1 VPVLTLTFL
10 GYSAFKFDLPG
21 LRIYVDPFFRDPID
35 WTRLEEGDVVL
46 YTHGHFDHGVSYAPA
61 LYEAWRC
68 KFVAPRNLIRWMGRH
83 YRKQIPAS
91 ALVPLSH
98 GESVSFRGIEVTAV
112 YAEHPVN
119 RLGKT
124 ILALLSRSRAP
135 GTPVNGYYFAGY
147 YHSGDTIYTPRIATA
162 LKDYSVD
169 VACLPIGG
177 KYKVAGP
184 QEALTIAEEIGAKHL
199 IPMHW
204 QPLTQQVPF
213 RYRPSDILRLAEQ
226 TETAVEV
233 HALAIGEV
241 FDAHQ
246 KSLASTASKH

>member
-1 VPVLTLTFL
+1 M
-10 GYSAFKFDLPG
+10 
-21 LRIYVDPFFRDPID
+21 RIYVDPFFRDPID

-46 YTHGHFDHGVSYAPA
+46 YTHGHFDHGISYAPA
-61 LYEAWRC
+61 LWEAWNC
-68 KFVAPRNLIRWMGRH
+68 KFVAPRSLIRWMARS
-83 YRKQIPAS
+83 YRRFIPDK
-91 ALVPLSH
+91 ALIPLSH
-98 GESVSFRGIEVTAV
+98 GESVSFRGTNIKAV

-124 ILALLSRSRAP
+124 ILTLLSRSRAP

-147 YHSGDTIYTPRIATA
+147 YHSGDTVYSPRIAA
-162 LKDYSVD
+162 SLKDCDID

-184 QEALTIAEEIGAKHL
+184 QEALKIAEEIGANHL
-199 IPMHW
+199 VPMHW

-213 RYRPSDILRLAEQ
+213 RYRPSDILKLAAQ
-226 TETAVEV
+226 SGTSVKV

-241 FDAHQ
+241 FDSQQ
-246 KSLASTASKH
+246 KLLVSSATS

>member
-1 VPVLTLTFL
+1 LTLTFL

-61 LYEAWRC
+61 LWEAWGC
-68 KFVAPRNLIRWMGRH
+68 KFVAPRNLIRWMTRH
-83 YRKQIPAS
+83 YRRSIPAS
-91 ALVPLSH
+91 ALIPIGH
-98 GESVSFRGIEVTAV
+98 GESVSFRGVNIKAI

-124 ILALLSRSRAP
+124 ILTLLSRSRAP

-147 YHSGDTIYTPRIATA
+147 YHSGDTIYSPRIATS
-162 LKDYSVD
+162 LKGSEVN

-184 QEALTIAEEIGAKHL
+184 QEALKIAEEIGAQHL
-199 IPMHW
+199 VPMHW

-213 RYRPSDILRLAEQ
+213 RYRPSDILRLAAQ
-226 TETAVEV
+226 TGTEVKV

-241 FDAHQ
+241 LDLHHKALT
-246 KSLASTASKH
+246 SAASARR